1 MPHNCV
7 CGAWRKFYTRMQNIL
22 ANRSFPAPCCLQE
35 KKSPVCLQMICNGS
49 GDFCL
54 L

>member
-7 CGAWRKFYTRMQNIL
+7 CGALRKFYTRMQNIL
-22 ANRSFPAPCCLQE
+22 ANRFCQMMRYCPE
-35 KKSPVCLQMICNGS
+35 KSPVCLQMICNGS